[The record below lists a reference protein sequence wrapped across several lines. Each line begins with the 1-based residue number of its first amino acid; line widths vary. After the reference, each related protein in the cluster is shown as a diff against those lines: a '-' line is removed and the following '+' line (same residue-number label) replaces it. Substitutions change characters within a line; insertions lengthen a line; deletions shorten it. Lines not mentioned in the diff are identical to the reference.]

1 MYVYVHE
8 YFFFFS
14 LIILFLAAL
23 LSHNLPT
30 HVDTAFLARIRTATY
45 GGQDFSLAEVSQVT

>member
-1 MYVYVHE
+1 MNI
-8 YFFFFS
+8 FFFFS